1 VALMAEYIK
10 NDYGGVKL
18 SDTEPFDFSM
28 RSWYAGLLVML
39 TGERPELKGGV
50 LGKIRPIR
58 DFNIR
63 TGSWGAWGL
72 GCMYQQF
79 EADKIVYE
87 SLVYAGNSVRKADSF
102 SAAINWYLNAMV
114 RFSLDY
120 SRTRFRDPLFLGF
133 DDSGAAYYEDIEHAW
148 MARLQLEF

>member
-1 VALMAEYIK
+1 
-10 NDYGGVKL
+10 
-18 SDTEPFDFSM
+18 
-28 RSWYAGLLVML
+28 ML

-63 TGSWGAWGL
+63 TGSWGALGL
-72 GCMYQQF
+72 GFMYQQF
-79 EADKIVYE
+79 EADKITYE
-87 SLVYAGNSVRKADSF
+87 SLVNEGFSVREANSLT
-102 SAAINWYLNAMV
+102 AAINWYLNAMV

-120 SRTRFRDPLFLGF
+120 SRTRFCDPLFLGF